1 MRLLIRC
8 DASQSIG
15 VGHLSRCLT
24 LARAFTQ
31 AGMEVAFAMASPSPA
46 MRQWV
51 ESDGFPIHALDPIPL
66 DKDLAATLELLRNG
80 EYNMCIVDGYHFSE
94 AYINE
99 LARHG
104 CWVCYMD
111 DMINYCY
118 ATQAIFNQNFYS
130 PKELYSRAEFTD
142 LILGPQFALL
152 REEFAQT
159 RVCGRLTRRR
169 VQRVLV
175 TLGGADPTGETE
187 KVIAGLEQVKGRRR
201 LDVHVVVGRANP
213 RGDIIRQRLAEPG
226 LHHSYTVLESVSN
239 MAEEMLAADIGISA
253 SGTTCMELLCM
264 GLPSLVIVVVDNQI
278 LIGSELGNLRLAVN
292 LGWHERVTPEKIA
305 MEFRALA
312 GDVELRADM
321 SSRGRAAVDG
331 LGAARAVVAMLE
343 SHKRHQQDN
352 KVKGQVYTGEES

>member
-8 DASQSIG
+8 DASESIG

-31 AGMEVAFAMASPSPA
+31 TGVEVAFAMVSPSPA
-46 MRQWV
+46 VRQWV
-51 ESDGFPIHALDPIPL
+51 EHDGFTIHELDPMPP
-66 DKDLAATLELLRNG
+66 DKDLAATQALLQDDGYEL
-80 EYNMCIVDGYHFSE
+80 CIVDGYHFSE

-99 LARHG
+99 LAGHG

-118 ATQAIFNQNFYS
+118 ATQAVFNQNFYS
-130 PKELYSRAEFTD
+130 PAELYSRAEWTD

-152 REEFAQT
+152 REEFARARACKRVT
-159 RVCGRLTRRR
+159 RKAVR
-169 VQRVLV
+169 RVLV
-175 TLGGADPTGETE
+175 TMGGADPTGETE
-187 KVIAGLEQVKGRRR
+187 KVIAGLEQVDGRRR

-213 RGDIIRQRLAEPG
+213 RGEAIRQRLNAPG

-264 GLPSLVIVVVDNQI
+264 GLPSLIIVVVDNQM
-278 LIGSELGNLRLAVN
+278 LIGPELGTLRLAVN
-292 LGWHERVTPEKIA
+292 LGWHERVTPERIA
-305 MEFRALA
+305 EEFRALA
-312 GDVELRADM
+312 GEAEFRTDM
-321 SSRGRAAVDG
+321 SRRAMAAVDG
-331 LGAARAVVAMLE
+331 LGAARTVEAMLE
-343 SHKRHQQDN
+343 SYGKYKAGDESP
-352 KVKGQVYTGEES
+352 GIVYE